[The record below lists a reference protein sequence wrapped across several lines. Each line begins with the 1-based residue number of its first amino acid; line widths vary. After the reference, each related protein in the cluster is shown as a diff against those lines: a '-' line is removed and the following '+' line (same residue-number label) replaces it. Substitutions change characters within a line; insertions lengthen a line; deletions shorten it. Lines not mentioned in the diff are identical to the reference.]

1 MKKVLLPTFKKMI
14 HETAVNSNKEFKI
27 AWEILD
33 DQIAVQ
39 VDPGMM
45 MIIDLDPEWITF
57 LSSYNDPVP
66 GMFGSITRYIR
77 MFGIADDVDIRSFVH
92 EGDLWIYEPD
102 RSIKFANKY
111 MRYFVPNHDLDY
123 DLVYFQNGY
132 YLLMIY
138 EYNKIYEDH
147 VKVGIIMGVK

>member
-14 HETAVNSNKEFKI
+14 HETAVNSSKDFKI

-45 MIIDLDPEWITF
+45 MIIDLDPEWISF

-66 GMFGSITRYIR
+66 GMFGSVTRFIR
-77 MFGIADDVDIRSFVH
+77 MFGISDEVDIKSFVH

-111 MRYFVPNHDLDY
+111 MRYFVSSDLDY

-132 YLLMIY
+132 YLLMVY
-138 EYNKIYEDH
+138 EFDKKCDDYC
-147 VKVGIIMGVK
+147 KVAIIMGVK